1 MTLPINPLKEQLLD
15 AALNHVAFDGWS
27 EPTFEAAVQDVGV
40 DMPLARG
47 VCPRGA
53 VDLAMAFHLR
63 GDAEMLARYEREDLS
78 ALRYSEKIAALVRFR
93 LEAATDKEAV
103 RRGTTLFALPHNAGD
118 GAKAVWGTADAI
130 WNALGDT
137 SRDSN
142 WYSKRATLSAVY
154 SSTVLFWLGDT
165 SEDHAA
171 TWAFLDRRIDDVM
184 RFEKVKAQVNASPLL
199 KPLLAGPKW
208 ALSFLK
214 APPDANRD
222 DLPGHWSAPTK
233 TPNP

>member
-1 MTLPINPLKEQLLD
+1 MSDVKQQLLD

-27 EPTFEAAVQDVGV
+27 EATFEAAVQDVGV

-47 VCPRGA
+47 ICPRGG
-53 VDLAMAFHLR
+53 VDLAIAYHQR
-63 GDAEMLARYEREDLS
+63 GDALMLERFAGEDLS

-93 LEAATDKEAV
+93 LEAVDDKEAA
-103 RRGTTLFALPHNAGD
+103 RRGTTLFALPHNAPE
-118 GAKAVWGTADAI
+118 GAKLIWGTADAI

-165 SEDHAA
+165 SEDYADS
-171 TWAFLDRRIDDVM
+171 WAFLARRIDDVM
-184 RFEKVKAQVNASPLL
+184 RFEKVKAQANASPLL

-208 ALSFLK
+208 LLGLLK
-214 APPDANRD
+214 APSGEPRD
-222 DLPGHWSAPTK
+222 DLPGQWSDHR
-233 TPNP
+233 